1 MRCLYALQATIPQ
14 LSRSALHRCFQRHG
28 ISRLPLSDDGQSPP
42 KKKFNDYPIGYLH
55 VDFAEVQTEEGQLP
69 SATRRADMH
78 DSLQRAFEQEP
89 PFIRVAYAHNWQR
102 EPASTPVVLFVTHRG
117 NPVMVRAVAG
127 EGFLLPPGAGDS
139 LALGVT
145 VAGHLQ
151 WFDPVPAGYFAD
163 GATVA
168 FGYVDRAHLR
178 KPARTDEDVRGMDEE
193 VRMVREPLARQHWR
207 RARGLVGVRY
217 QIIYPLMYGDGTVR
231 TTTVPVFLK

>member
-1 MRCLYALQATIPQ
+1 MANCGPTFPVM
-14 LSRSALHRCFQRHG
+14 
-28 ISRLPLSDDGQSPP
+28 PP
-42 KKKFNDYPIGYLH
+42 ILFILVVWLTAGP
-55 VDFAEVQTEEGQLP
+55 AWGQLP

-117 NPVMVRAVAG
+117 NPVMVRAVTG
-127 EGFLLPPGAGDS
+127 EGFLLPSGAGDS

-151 WFDPVPAGYFAD
+151 WFDPVPAGYFAH

-178 KPARTDEDVRGMDEE
+178 KPVRTDEDVRGMDEE
-193 VRMVREPLARQHWR
+193 VRMVREPLERQHWR
-207 RARGLVGVRY
+207 RARGVVGVRY
-217 QIIYPLMYGDGTVR
+217 QIIYPRVYGDGTVR